1 LKLQFSKYHG
11 TGNDF
16 IMIDSRKNVMRD
28 RSPAR
33 IGALCDRHFG
43 IGADGLIIL
52 EESEVADFRMAYYN
66 SDGHPGTMCGNGGRC
81 TALFAKRSGW
91 VDGDCRFEAADG
103 LHSAFLL
110 PGNVVRLEMG
120 DVGNIQQVDEG
131 FFLDTG
137 SPHLVIFVDDV
148 EKTDVFTLGRRYRME
163 ARFRGGTNVNF
174 VQKGG
179 DGIFVRTY
187 ERGVED
193 ETLSCGTGVTAA
205 AMAAFLSDERY
216 GNAVSVK
223 TRGGDLR
230 VEFRPSAER
239 DSFSGV
245 FLSGP
250 VTEVFDGYIKLDG

>member
-1 LKLQFSKYHG
+1 
-11 TGNDF
+11 
-16 IMIDSRKNVMRD
+16 MIDSRKNVMTD
-28 RSPAR
+28 RSPLR
-33 IGALCDRHFG
+33 IKALCDRHFG

-52 EESEVADFRMAYYN
+52 EESQKADFRMSYYN
-66 SDGHPGTMCGNGGRC
+66 SDGNPGTMCGNGGRC

-91 VDGDCRFEAADG
+91 VTGDCRFEAADG
-103 LHSAFLL
+103 LHSAYLL
-110 PGNVVRLEMG
+110 SGDRIRLEMR
-120 DVGNIQQVDEG
+120 DVPEFRQLEEG
-131 FFLDTG
+131 YELDTG

-148 EKTDVFTLGRRYRME
+148 EKTDVFALGRKYRMD

-174 VQKGG
+174 VQLTG

-205 AMAAFLSDERY
+205 AMATFLIDE
-216 GNAVSVK
+216 GHGKSIAVK

-230 VEFRPSAER
+230 VDFQPSVKR
-239 DSFSGV
+239 NSFSGV

-250 VTEVFDGYIKLDG
+250 VTEVFEGYITLDA

>member
-1 LKLQFSKYHG
+1 MQFWKYHG

-16 IMIDSRKNVMRD
+16 IMIDSRKNVMPD
-28 RSPAR
+28 RSPTL
-33 IGALCDRHFG
+33 IESLCDRHFG

-52 EESEVADFRMAYYN
+52 EESQEADFRMVYYN

-91 VDGDCRFEAADG
+91 ITGDCRFEAADG

-110 PGNVVRLEMG
+110 SGDAVRLEMC

-131 FFLDTG
+131 YLLDTG
-137 SPHLVIFVDDV
+137 SPHLIIFVDDV
-148 EKTDVFTLGRRYRME
+148 EHTDVFALGRKYRSD
-163 ARFRGGTNVNF
+163 ARFSDGTNVNF
-174 VQKGG
+174 VQKKGHG
-179 DGIFVRTY
+179 LFVRTY

-205 AMAAFLSDERY
+205 AMAAFLSDERF
-216 GNAVSVK
+216 GRSVAVK

-230 VEFRPSAER
+230 VEFLPSLKR
-239 DSFSGV
+239 DRFSEV

-250 VTEVFDGYIKLDG
+250 VTEVFEGYL